1 MIFSRPCEYAI
12 RAMTYL
18 VDTPGGTARAQE
30 IAKAEEIPLP
40 ILSKVLQ
47 DLAHKGLLKSRRGP
61 GGGFRLARRAEEIA
75 LRDLVA
81 AIDGTQHFYDCA
93 AGLPGCSDAAPCP
106 LHEMWTRFR
115 AMLMTSLDET
125 TLDRM
130 AKVVKRKRN
139 VVGKSK
145 RSSS

>member
-12 RAMTYL
+12 RALTYL
-18 VDTPGGTARAQE
+18 GDSPDGTARAQE
-30 IAKAEEIPLP
+30 IAAAEEIPLP

-61 GGGFRLARRAEEIA
+61 GGGFRLARSPEDIT
-75 LRDLVA
+75 LHDVVA

-93 AGLPGCSDAAPCP
+93 AGLPGCSDEAPCP
-106 LHEMWTRFR
+106 LHDMWTRFR
-115 AMLMTSLDET
+115 ESLITSLHAT

-130 AKVVKRKRN
+130 ARVVKRKRQL
-139 VVGKSK
+139 GARTR